1 MLKINEKERI
11 LKASREKWLVTYKV
25 TPIRQLVDFSIETLQ
40 ARREMHNI
48 FKIMKGKTYN
58 QEYST
63 QQGYHS
69 HLKERK
75 KFTDKQKFWVKYQ

>member
-40 ARREMHNI
+40 ARREMYNI

-63 QQGYHS
+63 Q
-69 HLKERK
+69 
-75 KFTDKQKFWVKYQ
+75 

>member
-69 HLKERK
+69 ELKEI
-75 KFTDKQKFWVKYQ
+75 KFYKLAKVKRIYHH

>member
-25 TPIRQLVDFSIETLQ
+25 TPIRQLVDFSIETFQ
-40 ARREMHNI
+40 ARREMYNI

-63 QQGYHS
+63 QQG
-69 HLKERK
+69 
-75 KFTDKQKFWVKYQ
+75 